1 MSSRTTAIDFETDLI
16 SNEQPI
22 PAPVCLS
29 WATSEASGLIVGKK
43 DMATY
48 LHSLFSRR
56 DRIVAHNLKFELLVI
71 YQHFQELR
79 PLLLSYLESEGKL
92 FCTLLYETLIN
103 NVTKKESMKFNLAA
117 LVQKYFKQDISA
129 GKKDPDAWRY
139 RYSELR
145 GVPKEEWPA
154 EAVAYAIED
163 SEWALA
169 IYQKQLEATPNRF
182 KYHSHIQ
189 ADFAL
194 NLMAATGITVSKD
207 RVELLESEIAAI
219 TEPLYRKLAEAG
231 FLKVKKDGTFTKN
244 MKAFR
249 EYIAKTFTALE
260 YTESKQVSTSNESLQ
275 KYLAEKEDDAVISF
289 LNVMAKEKIR
299 TAFVERLKEA
309 DPVIRTNYD
318 VIKRSG
324 RTSSKTSSAYPSV
337 NIQQMP
343 RTVEGVTYDIRAC
356 FVPREGFELVSID
369 YSGLELTATANQ
381 LVRVFGRSKMAD
393 TINGGSV
400 PVDMH
405 SKLACKLMSIKKRQ
419 NVSYEDFMAH
429 KKEPEYKAFRQL
441 AKPIN
446 LGFPGGIGY
455 DTMRHLLLRDGLVT
469 KFEILE
475 RFTSEQRA
483 MHLMHELR
491 FQCPNI
497 RVKRTGMFEWSLVFD
512 ELVGLK
518 NALFDLYPELALFLR
533 KEHAKYTNGD
543 FIASKNEF
551 GQWETEPAYGFDTV
565 GVRRDYCTYT
575 AFCNGYLMQT
585 PAAVGA
591 KAAVYNMMKEFHD
604 SRDLIPLAFIHD
616 EIIFEVRADAPNK
629 FALIDRIAEI
639 MIDSMQRALPN
650 VRVAAEAS
658 LMDWWSKSGG
668 KWEAQYWKDVRSNQ
682 LNKKEI

>member
-1 MSSRTTAIDFETDLI
+1 M
-16 SNEQPI
+16 
-22 PAPVCLS
+22 
-29 WATSEASGLIVGKK
+29 ASFLG
-43 DMATY
+43 
-48 LHSLFSRR
+48 SLFARR

-71 YQHFQELR
+71 YQHFEELR
-79 PLLLSYLESEGKL
+79 PQLMEYLESEGKL

-103 NVTKKESMKFNLAA
+103 NVTKKETMKFNLAA
-117 LVQKYFKQDISA
+117 LVQKYFKVDISE

-145 GVPKEEWPA
+145 GVPQYEWPA
-154 EAVAYAIED
+154 EAVEYAIED
-163 SEWALA
+163 SKWALA
-169 IYQKQLEATPNRF
+169 IYKKQLESNDTRF
-182 KYHSHIQ
+182 KYHTHVQ

-194 NLMAATGITVSKD
+194 NLMAATGLLVSKE
-207 RVELLESEIAAI
+207 RVKQLEDEII
-219 TEPLYRKLAEAG
+219 TITTPKYADLEAGG
-231 FLKVKKDGTFTKN
+231 FLKHKKDGSVTKN

-249 EYIAKTFTALE
+249 EYVSQNFTTLE
-260 YTESKQVSTSNESLQ
+260 RTDSGQVSTSNESLG
-275 KYLAEKEDDAVISF
+275 KYLAEKDDLVVQSF
-289 LNVMAKEKIR
+289 LDVMAKEKIR

-343 RTVEGVTYDIRAC
+343 RGVEGVTYDVRAC
-356 FVPREGFELVSID
+356 FVPREGFEMVSID

-381 LVRVFGRSKMAD
+381 LVRVFKRSKMAD
-393 TINGGSV
+393 AINGGDE

-419 NVSYEDFMAH
+419 FVSYEEFMAH
-429 KKEPEYKAFRQL
+429 KKEPEFKAFRQL

-455 DTMRHLLLRDGLVT
+455 DTMRHLLVRDGLVT

-483 MHLMHELR
+483 MHILHELR
-491 FQCPNI
+491 IQCPNL
-497 RVKRTGMFEWSLVFD
+497 RVKRTGIFEWSLVFD

-518 NALFDLYPELALFLR
+518 NALFDLYPELGQFLR
-533 KEHAKYTNGD
+533 KEHSKYTNGD
-543 FIASKNEF
+543 YIASKNEF
-551 GQWETEPAYGFDTV
+551 GQWETEPAYCFDTS

-591 KAAVYNMMKEFHD
+591 KAAVYNLMKEFHD

-629 FALIDRIAEI
+629 FPLIDRVAEI

-668 KWEAQYWKDVRSNQ
+668 KWEAQYWKDVRSTQ
-682 LNKKEI
+682 LNKKEL